1 VSEAVLSEAQLRQE
15 LQEAM
20 KRREMPTVYVLR
32 GLLAAVANRRID
44 SGGVELPASEILAL
58 VQREAKN
65 REEAEDFARRA
76 GRSDLVS
83 QNAEERAILA
93 RYLPTMLDAEAL
105 STLLQAWI
113 AEGVVSMGALMAR
126 LKERHP
132 GQYDGKRASEIVRSL
147 LAGQ

>member
-1 VSEAVLSEAQLRQE
+1 MSETTLSEAQLRQA
-15 LQEAM
+15 LHDAM
-20 KRREMPTVYVLR
+20 KRRETVTVSVLR
-32 GLLAAVANRRID
+32 GLLAVVANRRID
-44 SGGVELPASEILAL
+44 AGGSELPGAEIVAL
-58 VQREAKN
+58 VQRESKK
-65 REEAEDFARRA
+65 REEAEEFARQA

-83 QNAEERAILA
+83 QNEEERAILA

-105 STLLQAWI
+105 TALLREWI
-113 AEGVVSMGALMAR
+113 AEGVGTMGALMAR